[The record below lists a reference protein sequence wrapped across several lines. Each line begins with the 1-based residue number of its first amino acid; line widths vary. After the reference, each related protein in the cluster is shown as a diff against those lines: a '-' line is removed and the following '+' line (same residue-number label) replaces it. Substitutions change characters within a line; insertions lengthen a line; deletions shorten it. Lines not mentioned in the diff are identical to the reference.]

1 MPRSLLATLI
11 EALRCLPGVGPKS
24 AQRMAFHLLE
34 RDREGGRQLARV
46 LAEAMEKIGRC
57 RRCRTLTEQ
66 GDCALCTNPERD
78 PGLLCVVENPAEVM
92 AIEQATDYR
101 GLYFVLGGK
110 LSPLD
115 GIGPRELGLEDFAAR
130 LAADPV
136 REVILAV
143 NPTVEGAATAHYLAE
158 LARHQGVRVTR
169 IAQGVPV
176 GGEIEYVDSGTLRH
190 AFTGRHDV

>member
-1 MPRSLLATLI
+1 MSRPLLGALI

-34 RDREGGRQLARV
+34 RDREGGRRLARV
-46 LAEAMEKIGRC
+46 MAEAMEKIGRC
-57 RRCRTLTEQ
+57 RRCRTLSEQ

-78 PGLLCVVENPAEVM
+78 VGLLCVVENPSEVM

-101 GLYFVLGGK
+101 GLYFVLGGR

-115 GIGPRELGLEDFAAR
+115 GIGPRELGLEEFAAR
-130 LAADPV
+130 LAEGEV

-143 NPTVEGAATAHYLAE
+143 NPTVEGAATVHYLAE
-158 LARHQGVRVTR
+158 LARQHGVRATR

>member
-1 MPRSLLATLI
+1 
-11 EALRCLPGVGPKS
+11 
-24 AQRMAFHLLE
+24 
-34 RDREGGRQLARV
+34 
-46 LAEAMEKIGRC
+46 
-57 RRCRTLTEQ
+57 
-66 GDCALCTNPERD
+66 
-78 PGLLCVVENPAEVM
+78 VVENPSEVM

-101 GLYFVLGGK
+101 GLYFVLGGR

-115 GIGPRELGLEDFAAR
+115 GIGPRELGLEELAAR
-130 LAADPV
+130 LVEGEV

-143 NPTVEGAATAHYLAE
+143 NPTVEGAATVHYLAE
-158 LARHQGVRVTR
+158 LARQQGVRATR